1 MHIFDLSSDQLHDT
15 ICKEEVD
22 KRWNLSPRQMFQ
34 KVGTDFG
41 RYLISSDIWIKN
53 MQCRLMKAIQNRS
66 DTVISDVRF
75 QNEADFLRE
84 QFGAH
89 IIRIERPHYIGTS
102 YSSHESERQGA
113 SIVADYNIFNTGTI
127 HDLKIEAIQFVHDIL
142 DFKEV

>member
-66 DTVISDVRF
+66 DTVISDVSF